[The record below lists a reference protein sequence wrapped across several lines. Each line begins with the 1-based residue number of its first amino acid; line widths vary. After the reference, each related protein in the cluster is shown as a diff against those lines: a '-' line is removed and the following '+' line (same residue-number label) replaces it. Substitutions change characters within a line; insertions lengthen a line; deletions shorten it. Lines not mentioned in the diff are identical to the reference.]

1 MKFHQ
6 PSCNGTQVIVFTHTH
21 THRHTDRHIDI
32 RTELQSPV
40 FQTRL
45 RIKPLDF
52 DKSGLIIFARL
63 K

>member
-6 PSCNGTQVIVFTHTH
+6 PSCNGTQVIVFTHGQ
-21 THRHTDRHIDI
+21 TDRHTDI

-40 FQTRL
+40 FLTGL
-45 RIKPLDF
+45 RIKPLNF

>member
-6 PSCNGTQVIVFTHTH
+6 PSCNGTQVIVFTHGH
-21 THRHTDRHIDI
+21 TDI

-40 FQTRL
+40 FQTGL
-45 RIKPLDF
+45 RIKPLSF